1 MIANPSQ
8 PRRKTRQPKPQAANA
23 ISMLA
28 EEMTEVNVGAS
39 LRAIRTQQGLSIRA
53 LAEMSGLN
61 VNTLSM
67 IENSK
72 TSPSV
77 STLQRLATALRVP
90 ITAFF
95 ELGREYSSVVFQRFG
110 QRRRVTFEHG
120 SLEDLGGGLSIHG
133 GVPLL
138 VSLNP
143 GSTSGEEAIVH
154 TGLEFVYCLEGCL
167 TYIVGQDR
175 YNLNP
180 GDSLIFEAH
189 LPHRWGNFSS
199 QPSRSLLIL
208 CPSDERDRPHERH
221 FILSESPAPGSS
233 GHGGKT

>member
-1 MIANPSQ
+1 MTVPKS
-8 PRRKTRQPKPQAANA
+8 PRQKRKNRYLPDHPIPP
-23 ISMLA
+23 ISTLT
-28 EEMTEVNVGAS
+28 EEIEVNVGAS
-39 LRAIRTQQGLSIRA
+39 LRAIRNRQGLSIRA
-53 LAEMSGLN
+53 LAELSGLN

-67 IENSK
+67 IENNK

-95 ELGREYSSVVFQRFG
+95 DLGREHPSVVFQRAG
-110 QRRRVTFEHG
+110 QRRRVVFEHG
-120 SLEDLGGGLSIHG
+120 SLENLGGGLSLHG
-133 GVPLL
+133 GIPLL

-143 GSTSGEEAIVH
+143 GSTSGAEPIVH

-167 TYIVGQDR
+167 TYIVGEDR
-175 YNLNP
+175 YDLEP
-180 GDSLIFEAH
+180 GDNLLFEAR

-208 CPSDERDRPHERH
+208 CPTDERDRLHERH
-221 FILSESPAPGSS
+221 FSLEALARGSS
-233 GHGGKT
+233 GQKEET